1 MRLNSHKT
9 VIQIIADAIDA
20 WRKPLL
26 KKQSDV
32 ADDIVKAHHDTGG
45 VERTGIWIEPASA
58 GRAED
63 LRMKAN
69 SDRIFRWLDDQ
80 EKDRNLLPVNFLPSL
95 LAGLPVHVR
104 IAIMNDVLAPCGLA
118 VRPVVEAGGE
128 LVPFE
133 HLSEMIR
140 EGAEANQAMATVM
153 SCGKTES
160 LEIAQKE
167 LTESFL
173 ATKKSLASVEAELSR
188 RRNAKKVSV

>member
-1 MRLNSHKT
+1 MQLNSHKT
-9 VIQIIADAIDA
+9 VIKIISDAIEA

-26 KKQSDV
+26 KKRDDV
-32 ADDIVKAHHDTGG
+32 ADDIVRAHHDTGG
-45 VERTGIWIEPASA
+45 VERTGIWIEPANA

-69 SDRIFRWLDDQ
+69 ADRIFRWLDDQ

-104 IAIMNDVLAPCGLA
+104 IAIMNEVLGPCGLA
-118 VRPVVEAGGE
+118 VRPVVDAGGE

-140 EGAEANQAMATVM
+140 EGAEAHQAMATVM

-160 LEIAQKE
+160 LETAQKE
-167 LTESFL
+167 LTESMV
-173 ATKKSLASVEAELSR
+173 ATKKSLASVEAELAR
-188 RRNAKKVSV
+188 RRKNEKVA